1 MKMIRISHVK
11 IGIATSVLAILLA
24 GGGSASAQGGD
35 HPKSWTER
43 IEPFRIADQVYYV
56 GSRDLASILIDSGKG
71 LILIDAGMPEFAP
84 QVLANIRALGFD
96 PRQVKILLGSQAHFD
111 HAGGL
116 AAIKAATGA
125 RMLASAA
132 DGRLLE
138 RGGKGDFAWGDELAY
153 PALKVD
159 GTLRDGQRVRLGG
172 VTLTAHITPGHT
184 KGCTT
189 WTFPV
194 TDRGRT
200 HIAQFNCSA
209 SIPGY
214 KLLRTPL
221 YPNMAS
227 DYARTFA
234 KMRRLPCDIFLG
246 AHGSFFDLDAKRAKI
261 GTSAANPFVDPQGC
275 KNYIARAEA
284 SYREQL
290 AREQKDLATRARK

>member
-1 MKMIRISHVK
+1 MIRYSHVK
-11 IGIATSVLAILLA
+11 RAITASLGAAVLAV
-24 GGGSASAQGGD
+24 GGSAVAQGGTGN
-35 HPKSWTER
+35 PPSWTER
-43 IEPFRIADQVYYV
+43 IAPFRIADRLYWV
-56 GSRDLASILIDSGKG
+56 GSRDLAALLIDSGKG

-96 PRQVKILLGSQAHFD
+96 LRQVRILLNSQAHAD

-125 RMLASAA
+125 RMLASVE

-153 PALKVD
+153 PAVKVNR
-159 GTLRDGQRVRLGG
+159 TLRDRQQVKLGA

-200 HIAQFNCSA
+200 YVAQFNCSA

-214 KLLRTPL
+214 KLLGTPS
-221 YPNMAS
+221 YPNMAA
-227 DYARTFA
+227 DYEITFA
-234 KMRRLPCDIFLG
+234 KLKRLPCEIFLG
-246 AHGSFFDLDAKRAKI
+246 AHGSFFNLDAKRAKL
-261 GTSAANPFVDPQGC
+261 GKSAANPFVDPEGC
-275 KNYIARAEA
+275 RSYIAGAETA
-284 SYREQL
+284 YRKQL
-290 AREQKDLATRARK
+290 ARERQERAAK